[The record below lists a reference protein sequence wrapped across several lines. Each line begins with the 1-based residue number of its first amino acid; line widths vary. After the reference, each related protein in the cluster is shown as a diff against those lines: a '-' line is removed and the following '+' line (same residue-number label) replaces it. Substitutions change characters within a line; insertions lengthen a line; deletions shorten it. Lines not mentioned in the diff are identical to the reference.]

1 MSDLTDTSTGLWYIR
16 TEHSYY
22 ILDMDARTVRRQP
35 SPAANGLRKDDE
47 ILSLLELGKPQVGYS
62 LTMMV
67 QVRDDKIET
76 FRVTTAVISYG
87 QLRREDEV

>member
-1 MSDLTDTSTGLWYIR
+1 MSDLTDTSTGLWYLQ

-22 ILDMDARTVRRQP
+22 ILDIDARTVRRLP
-35 SPAANGLRKDDE
+35 GLDANGLRKDDE

-67 QVRDDKIET
+67 QVRDDEIT